1 MFPQQVEHKIRSL
14 DGYTRSML
22 EALHTARNMQH
33 QGHSSSGGNN
43 TPSGTGS
50 SLLTEEILRRSLESS
65 GYPAYPSKRTSSQE
79 KICDEGWLLKYDPYL
94 REPLKLDVL

>member
-1 MFPQQVEHKIRSL
+1 MSPQQVEHKIRSL

-50 SLLTEEILRRSLESS
+50 SMLTEEIIRRSLESS
-65 GYPAYPSKRTSSQE
+65 GYSGYPSKRSSSQE
-79 KICDEGWLLKYDPYL
+79 KICDEGQHLKNYSFL
-94 REPLKLDVL
+94 GGTEF